1 MDFTHT
7 AYYAGA
13 QPYQFMPMAPLTP
26 SHSTSVAS
34 DDFNTTSPPEVAYE
48 QFANGLPHE
57 QYQNYDSFV
66 QFNSAAQ
73 NFAGPP
79 TPPGAIPTPHAPA
92 HGPAHVAPGIQP
104 GPVGVNNVGVSNVG
118 INNAGVNGNAAG
130 PQSHPVAEII
140 PMTKIIVDLE
150 DLNRRQGSNSEDDDL
165 TPAQSRRKAQNRAA
179 QRAFRERKERH
190 VKDLETRLQQMEAM
204 QQEAL
209 AENEQLRVDMRK
221 LSTENEILRATAAVN
236 PAGSPLNHGTPIT
249 TGPMTY
255 NPTDFYTNV
264 LQNHT
269 NKTPSHRIVT
279 SDDGERLLAAG
290 ATWELI
296 INHHLFKRGLVDVG
310 AVSERIKPLA
320 KCDGQGPVFEERAI
334 IQAIEQ
340 SVASGTDELI

>member
-7 AYYAGA
+7 AYFAGA

-34 DDFNTTSPPEVAYE
+34 DDFNTTSPPVVYD

-57 QYQNYDSFV
+57 QYQNFESFA
-66 QFNSAAQ
+66 FNPAAQ
-73 NFAGPP
+73 NFPGPP
-79 TPPGAIPTPHAPA
+79 TPPGAIPAPHPPAHAPSHA
-92 HGPAHVAPGIQP
+92 APGVQP
-104 GPVGVNNVGVSNVG
+104 GPVGVNNVG
-118 INNAGVNGNAAG
+118 INGNNGA
-130 PQSHPVAEII
+130 PQPHSVSEII
-140 PMTKIIVDLE
+140 PMTKVIDLE
-150 DLNRRQGSNSEDDDL
+150 EQNRRQGSNSEDDDL

-209 AENEQLRVDMRK
+209 AENEQLRIDMRK

-236 PAGSPLNHGTPIT
+236 PAGSPLNHGTPTT

-255 NPTDFYTNV
+255 NPTDFYSNV

-296 INHHLFKRGLVDVG
+296 INHDLFKRGLVDVG
-310 AVSERIKPLA
+310 AVSDRIKPLA